1 MSEHEQKPEAPAEE
15 ESEEK
20 RLEDL
25 EPSEE
30 DQQALRGG
38 IIPPDT

>member
-1 MSEHEQKPEAPAEE
+1 MSEQEQKPDAPAEE
-15 ESEEK
+15 EAEK
-20 RLEDL
+20 ERLEDL

-38 IIPPDT
+38 ILPPQT

>member
-1 MSEHEQKPEAPAEE
+1 MSEQEQKPDAPAEE
-15 ESEEK
+15 EAEET

-38 IIPPDT
+38 VTPPDT

>member
-1 MSEHEQKPEAPAEE
+1 MSEQEHQSDAPAEE
-15 ESEEK
+15 EADKE

-38 IIPPDT
+38 IIPPST